1 MVGLQASA
9 LVEAYLKGT
18 EEQTL
23 VQCGE
28 ECGVDHYTSDGST
41 EGTDIYNEKKQL
53 LLLFCKEHGLVVMS
67 GVLDF

>member
-9 LVEAYLKGT
+9 VIESYPKGT
-18 EEQTL
+18 EERIL
-23 VQCGE
+23 VQYGE
-28 ECGVDHYTSDGST
+28 EFGVDHYTSDGST

-53 LLLFCKEHGLVVMS
+53 LLLFCKEHDLVVMS